1 MMQVFLMHVLLS
13 ENFIMKFCFVY
24 ALTTQLLAPHVLDPY
39 IRYILCNSYCAYD
52 I

>member
-1 MMQVFLMHVLLS
+1 MHVLLS
-13 ENFIMKFCFVY
+13 ENFIMKFCFIY
-24 ALTTQLLAPHVLDPY
+24 ALTTQKLLAPHVLDPY